1 MAETIITHPLVQE
14 VLLPFLLVFVVIFAI
29 LQKTKVLGD
38 GKKQIDALVALAVG
52 LIVISFGYAT
62 GIIITLVPFL
72 AISAV
77 VILVFMMLYGM
88 TFQPDKDKK
97 FEMNKWVMGTIGG
110 LVALGVIVTV
120 LVATGAWNYL
130 YDRIFYDAD
139 GTASIITNVIFFVVI
154 LGAIAIAVWGG
165 GKDKKD

>member
-1 MAETIITHPLVQE
+1 MAPTILTSPFVQE
-14 VLLPFLLVFVVIFAI
+14 VILPFLLVFVVIFAI

-38 GKKQIDALVALAVG
+38 GKKQIDALVALAIG
-52 LIVISFGYAT
+52 LIVISFSYAT

-97 FEMNKWVMGTIGG
+97 FMLNKYVMGTIGG
-110 LVALGVIVTV
+110 LVALGVVITL
-120 LVATGAWNYL
+120 LVATGSWNYL
-130 YDRIFYDAD
+130 YERFFFDAD
-139 GTASIITNVIFFVVI
+139 GSTSIITNVIFVVVI
-154 LGAIAIAVWGG
+154 LVAIGIAVFGG
-165 GKDKKD
+165 GKDK